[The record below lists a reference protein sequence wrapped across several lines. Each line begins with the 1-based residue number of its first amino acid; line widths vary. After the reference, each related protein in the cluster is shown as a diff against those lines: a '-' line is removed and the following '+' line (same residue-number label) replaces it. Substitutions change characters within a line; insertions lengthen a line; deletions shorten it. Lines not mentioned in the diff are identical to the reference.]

1 MDDDKNDTMDALIG
15 VIIDVSGSMRV
26 NVEGKI
32 DKGDSWLRSTFDAVD
47 SLLEHNEISED
58 NKIFAICVGV
68 NEEFSGNTFDLLGTL
83 EKSAVR
89 TNEMSNLTYTQIIHE
104 GLDIL
109 KSSGAPYV
117 KEWAPPSKIMKLV
130 SCEKI
135 KIILQW
141 LRADQEFA
149 KRVATE
155 ILPDPCRDKSLTNKR
170 RGVVVAKDGTK
181 FSGALVGAGILLAA
195 SNPLTAV
202 PLAVCAVTGAL
213 TFAKGAEHAIDKY
226 ATATNDDIQNVVRD
240 IIVQKI
246 IDVKPSSVRSVRDAS
261 NILKGAVGLEC
272 NESLTKKRVDEIMA
286 NIEPFIYGRTP
297 LIKALNEA
305 YSIFSDGRYKHCNK
319 ILFVLSDGQ
328 PTDGSNPPISKLEEL
343 GVQTVGCYITQGHL
357 DNPRQ
362 LFSTK
367 RADWDEPTKFMFDL
381 SSGIKTQLLPHTI
394 FIKRG
399 WKVEATNNRT
409 KLFAQINHPSLLN
422 DISDLVQNVITSRDA
437 LADVLSSVSLDIY
450 INHSTQGFKSPKQIG
465 GTCYANAAAT
475 VLHLAMHR
483 IVGRDGGYPMF
494 QDLKNEM
501 IEIYGTEGANT
512 KKVLERMCP
521 KFRLHVKKVGFKG
534 ALCAVAAKRPVLAT
548 FQLTGRQWDA
558 FSIFFN
564 YNPKGVLTEKELDKY
579 YNVQFPSGPGGHAV
593 VLTSYQIKSLFF
605 MNSWGWEWG
614 DNGFFRVANSKVLNC
629 EFYDV
634 YWTLNDLSH
643 AEKEE
648 YKRFGQSVAL
658 NLVGRFQSL
667 QTAFI
672 NCPKCNQNS
681 KAIEF
686 TGTFTNVR
694 CPKCNNAFQISDLE
708 KVNARPVVSLV
719 LYLTSLQDGKR

>member
-1 MDDDKNDTMDALIG
+1 MDDAKNDTMDALIG
-15 VIIDVSGSMRV
+15 VIIDVSGSMRL
-26 NVEGKI
+26 NYEGEINK
-32 DKGDSWLRSTFDAVD
+32 DDSWLRSTFDAVD

-68 NEEFSGNTFDLLGTL
+68 NEEFSKETFDLLSTL
-83 EKSAVR
+83 EKSSVK
-89 TNEMSNLTYTQIIHE
+89 TNEISSRNHTEIIHE
-104 GLDIL
+104 ALDIL

-117 KEWAPPSKIMKLV
+117 KEWAPPSKIRKLV
-130 SCEKI
+130 SCEKS

-149 KRVATE
+149 KLVATE
-155 ILPDPCRDKSLTNKR
+155 ILPDPCRDESLTNKR
-170 RGVVVAKDGTK
+170 RGVVAVKDA
-181 FSGALVGAGILLAA
+181 FGALSAGVGLLLVA
-195 SNPLTAV
+195 SNPLTAG
-202 PLAVCAVTGAL
+202 LAVAGAVAAHTG
-213 TFAKGAEHAIDKY
+213 GQYAIDKH
-226 ATATNDDIQNVVRD
+226 ATATNDDIENVIRD
-240 IIVQKI
+240 IIIQKI
-246 IDVKPSSVRSVRDAS
+246 TDVNLSSVRSIRDAS

-272 NESLTKKRVDEIMA
+272 NQSLTKKRIEQIMT
-286 NIEPFIYGRTP
+286 NIETFIYGRTP

-305 YSIFSDGRYKHCNK
+305 YLIFSDGQYKHYNK
-319 ILFVLSDGQ
+319 VLFVLSDGQ
-328 PTDGSNPPISKLEEL
+328 PTDGGNPPISKLEKL
-343 GVQTVGCYITQGHL
+343 RVQTVGCYITQEHL

-367 RADWDEPTKFMFDL
+367 RTGWNNPTKFMIDL
-381 SSGIKTQLLPHTI
+381 SSEIKTQLLPHTI

-399 WKVEATNNRT
+399 WRVEATNNRT

-437 LADVLSSVSLDIY
+437 LADVLSSVSLDIN
-450 INHSTQGFKSPKQIG
+450 INHNTQGFKAPKQIG

-475 VLHLAMHR
+475 VLHLTMHR

-501 IEIYGTEGANT
+501 IEIYGNEGANT
-512 KKVLERMCP
+512 KKVLEGMCP
-521 KFRLHVKKVGFKG
+521 KFRLHVKKVDFKR

-558 FSIFFN
+558 FSMFFDD
-564 YNPKGVLTEKELDKY
+564 NPKGVLTEKELDKY
-579 YNVQFPSGPGGHAV
+579 YNVQCPSGPGGHAV
-593 VLTSYQIKSLFF
+593 VLTSYQIKSLLF
-605 MNSWGWEWG
+605 MNSWGCEWG

-634 YWTLNDLSH
+634 FWTLNDLSD

-648 YKRFGQSVAL
+648 YKRFGQSVAE
-658 NLVGRFQSL
+658 NLISRYQSL
-667 QTAFI
+667 QTAYI
-672 NCPKCNQNS
+672 NCAKCNQNS

-686 TGTFTNVR
+686 TGTFTKVR
-694 CPKCNNAFQISDLE
+694 CPKCNNAFQICDLE